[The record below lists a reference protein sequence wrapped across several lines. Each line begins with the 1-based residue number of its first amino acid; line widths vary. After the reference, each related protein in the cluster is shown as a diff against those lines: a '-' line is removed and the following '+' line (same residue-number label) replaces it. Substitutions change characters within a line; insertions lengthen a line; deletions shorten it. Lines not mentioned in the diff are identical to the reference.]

1 MGTAAEPGDPT
12 PIPTLTP
19 APEDDDYWYLDG
31 PQGPELPTEL
41 PPCLPSLPPSLAH
54 ICLAVLSVLVLLLL
68 IPLGRCPLLWSHCGR
83 SRFRLPSPLDFPAP
97 RGSRAAPA
105 ALLTVLSSALCL
117 LLSENTSVPTLGS
130 APGPGAR
137 RLLGL
142 LYCPALYYPLA
153 ACCTARHPAAHL
165 LGALLAWVHLV
176 LQLWPRAECPQT
188 SQVQQFYS
196 LLATL
201 PLLLGLGFLGL
212 WHPVQLARHFRR
224 HPELGAQ
231 DLWSRGSEQYL
242 RGVLYKHKRNSAP
255 HPQSGFLSR
264 VRSCCRR
271 LYHPQPGFQLPL
283 MLVLSAALTGTV
295 TYQVA
300 LLLLVAVVPTLRRV
314 REGLT
319 TEVSYLLAGFGLV
332 LSDDRQEVVQ
342 LVKRQLWVLEVCYV
356 TALVLSCCL
365 TLLALTHSLGTH
377 RTNLQA
383 LYRGAAL
390 GPLTPSRRPS
400 LQTVC
405 CWMAFAA
412 YQTAFTCLGLLSQQV
427 ILFLGATVLAFL
439 IFPPLPGGQSP
450 LLHGLQTSWPFWL
463 TVALAVALQ
472 SVAARWVFL
481 DTRLGYPVL
490 TNRRALTAVTF
501 LLFPANVL
509 VGALVAGCRLLLS
522 GLYSALMLGQAQ
534 LSLLPAPATALD
546 PGYHTYLNFLRME
559 VSQSHPAATAFCAL
573 LLQGPRPHTAPQD
586 RPSPGWEEEGVQLLR
601 TKELGAL
608 KWGRRAGR
616 GRGRWAL
623 AYTLLHNP
631 GLQAFRKARGPQ
643 P

>member
-377 RTNLQA
+377 RAAVPAGDPLSGGHGAGLPDLPTPPRRPEPPAAWSTDLLA
-383 LYRGAAL
+383 LLADRGLGCGPAERGCPLGVPGHPPRIPCADQPAGTDSCHLPALPGQCAGGRPGGWLPPAALGTLLGPDAGPGTAQPAARPSHRAGPWLPHLPQLPEDGSQPVPPSRHGLLRPAPARPAAPHGPPGPPQPGLGGRRGAAAEDQGAGGPEVGAQGRAGAGAL
-390 GPLTPSRRPS
+390 GPGLHAAAQPRPP
-400 LQTVC
+400 
-405 CWMAFAA
+405 
-412 YQTAFTCLGLLSQQV
+412 GLPE
-427 ILFLGATVLAFL
+427 GPR
-439 IFPPLPGGQSP
+439 PP
-450 LLHGLQTSWPFWL
+450 
-463 TVALAVALQ
+463 
-472 SVAARWVFL
+472 
-481 DTRLGYPVL
+481 
-490 TNRRALTAVTF
+490 
-501 LLFPANVL
+501 
-509 VGALVAGCRLLLS
+509 
-522 GLYSALMLGQAQ
+522 ALMLPVPCPGCHLQ
-534 LSLLPAPATALD
+534 SRPLLCTNPP
-546 PGYHTYLNFLRME
+546 
-559 VSQSHPAATAFCAL
+559 
-573 LLQGPRPHTAPQD
+573 PHHAVD
-586 RPSPGWEEEGVQLLR
+586 D
-601 TKELGAL
+601 
-608 KWGRRAGR
+608 
-616 GRGRWAL
+616 
-623 AYTLLHNP
+623 
-631 GLQAFRKARGPQ
+631 
-643 P
+643 